1 MKINEYNI
9 LGSLLLR
16 KLFSGNGFPGGR
28 LPDLSN
34 GPLLVKRLEGGGEGG
49 CQPSKRETPPFP
61 LPHRRKEDSE
71 KVGGIASVEGRCLTT
86 QVRIPSIFP
95 APTRKF

>member
-34 GPLLVKRLEGGGEGG
+34 GPLLVKRLEGGRGRGDASLAKE
-49 CQPSKRETPPFP
+49 RPPP
-61 LPHRRKEDSE
+61 LPPPPQE
-71 KVGGIASVEGRCLTT
+71 KRG
-86 QVRIPSIFP
+86 F
-95 APTRKF
+95 